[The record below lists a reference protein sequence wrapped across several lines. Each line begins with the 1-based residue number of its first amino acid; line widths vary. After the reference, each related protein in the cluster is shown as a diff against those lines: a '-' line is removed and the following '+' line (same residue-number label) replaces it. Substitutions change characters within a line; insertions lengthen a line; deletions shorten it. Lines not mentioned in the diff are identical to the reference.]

1 MQYLAWRSVGLA
13 ARWLP
18 LAWLYALAD
27 AVGLLGYYAWPRGRR
42 SMLRNFERVHA
53 GAGWARPRVS
63 PARLARRSL
72 QNYCR
77 YVVDFVQL
85 PGYSPAEVLALC
97 EGQDAFRELD
107 AALAA
112 GRGAVMVCMHFGNW
126 DMAAAVTAAR
136 GYPVTVVGESF
147 GDDRITRE
155 VFGARERLGM
165 RVVPLEK
172 LGPSIIRTLKRNGL
186 LGLLI
191 DRSVP
196 GEGVKV
202 QFFGAEVEVPA
213 GPAELALR
221 TGAALIPLACVRVRR
236 ASPAVRLLV
245 DFSIDTTP
253 SGDHDAD
260 VQRLTQAVM
269 RSQEA
274 FIRRYPAQWY
284 KFEEMWNSGAS
295 GVG

>member
-1 MQYLAWRSVGLA
+1 VQYAAWRFVGLA

-18 LAWLYALAD
+18 LPVLYAVADLIGLA
-27 AVGLLGYYAWPRGRR
+27 GFSLWPKARR
-42 SMLRNFERVHA
+42 STRRNFKRVHA
-53 GAGWARPRVS
+53 GAGWGRPRVS
-63 PARLARRSL
+63 PGRLARRSL

-85 PGYSPAEVLALC
+85 PRRSPAEVVALC
-97 EGQDAFRELD
+97 EGQEAFQQLD
-107 AALAA
+107 AALAH
-112 GRGAVMVCMHFGNW
+112 GNGAVMVCMHFGNW

-147 GDDRITRE
+147 ADERITRE

-186 LGLLI
+186 LGLLV

-236 ASPAVRLLV
+236 GSPAVRLLV
-245 DFSIDTTP
+245 DFSVDTTP
-253 SGDHDAD
+253 GGGHEAD
-260 VQRLTQAVM
+260 IQRLTQAVM
-269 RSQEA
+269 QSHET

-284 KFEEMWNSGAS
+284 KFEEMWNSAAG
-295 GVG
+295 GVE